1 MLFRSTAVF
10 SQAGDNGEDALI
22 MTTDPLAD
30 AATRERIARLRAA
43 VDAAPAPSRPGSED
57 A

>member
-1 MLFRSTAVF
+1 
-10 SQAGDNGEDALI
+10 